1 MQSHCNHPTNPP
13 PPSIPQIVSPS
24 AATPPSGQQLRD
36 QGTAQIEAARKAHV
50 LRACRTL
57 LLIMLRQDQAT
68 ADDLR
73 AEFSIPDG
81 VSPNIVGAAFQK
93 LKKTG
98 LIQVVGIQT
107 SQRAARHAGLNRVW
121 TLTDRIGAEHW
132 LSQNPQ
138 TNEEGG
144 AA

>member
-1 MQSHCNHPTNPP
+1 MNRPTPP
-13 PPSIPQIVSPS
+13 VPPVPS
-24 AATPPSGQQLRD
+24 LPPSGEQLRD
-36 QGTAQIEAARKAHV
+36 QGTAQVEAARKAHV

-57 LLIMLRQDQAT
+57 ILILLRQDQAT

-73 AEFSIPDG
+73 AEFVIPDG

-98 LIQVVGIQT
+98 LIQVIGIQT

-121 TLTDRIGAEHW
+121 SLTNRVGAEHW
-132 LSQNPQ
+132 LAENP
-138 TNEEGG
+138 EPDADGG